1 LRRLHNILITGGA
14 GFIGCN
20 FIHYLFGLSNSGT
33 NLFGD
38 ADFTGNVINVDC
50 LTYAGN
56 LESLRDVEEKFG
68 VSSCH
73 SELVSESQRKML
85 NQVQHDG
92 RGKPRYFFEKVDI
105 CDREQI
111 ERIFK
116 QYDIDTV
123 IHFAAESHVDRS
135 ILGPEAFVKTN
146 VMGTFTLL
154 DVARNYWGVSLDN
167 PRDDVLF
174 HHISTDE
181 VYGSLGETGYFLET
195 TPYDPRSPYSSSK
208 ASSDHL
214 VMAYYHTYG
223 LPVTLSNCTNNYGPF
238 QFPEK
243 LLPLMISNIKDGKNL
258 PVYGKG
264 DNIRDWIYV
273 EDHNRGVWQIV
284 NKSPAGQKW
293 NLGGE
298 NEWQNIK
305 LLNKVIDLTAAELN
319 LDAEKVRSTITYV
332 KDRPGHDK
340 RYAIDCTKAKT
351 QLGWQRKMSFEEGL
365 LATIR
370 WYLSHTEWIENI
382 RSGAYKEW
390 INKNYG
396 EFRN

>member
-1 LRRLHNILITGGA
+1 MAKRKLTNILITGGC

-20 FIHYLFGLSNSGT
+20 FIHYLFGESTAGGADFT
-33 NLFGD
+33 D
-38 ADFTGNVINVDC
+38 ADFHGRIINVDC

-56 LESLRDVEEKFG
+56 AESLKDIEEKYGCG
-68 VSSCH
+68 VD
-73 SELVSESQRKML
+73 ESKR
-85 NQVQHDG
+85 
-92 RGKPRYFFEKVDI
+92 RYFFEKVDI
-105 CDREQI
+105 CDRVQI

-135 ILGPEAFVKTN
+135 ILGPEAFMKTN

-154 DVARNYWGVSLDN
+154 DVAKNYWNVSLDN
-167 PRDDVLF
+167 QRDDVLF

-181 VYGSLGETGYFLET
+181 VYGTLGETGYFLET

-208 ASSDHL
+208 ASSDHI

-223 LPVTLSNCTNNYGPF
+223 LPITLSNCTNNYGPF

-243 LLPLMISNIKDGKNL
+243 LLPLMISNIREGKNL
-258 PVYGKG
+258 PVYGDGK
-264 DNIRDWIYV
+264 NIRDWIYV

-284 NKSPAGQKW
+284 NQSPAGEKW

-298 NEWQNIK
+298 NEWENIR
-305 LLNKVIDLTAAELN
+305 LLNTVIDLTAKELGKN
-319 LDAEKVRSTITYV
+319 PDDVRKTITYV
-332 KDRPGHDK
+332 KDRPGHDR

-351 QLGWQRKMSFEEGL
+351 KLGWERKMTFEQGL
-365 LATIR
+365 LSTIR
-370 WYLSHTEWIENI
+370 WYLNHSEWIEHI
-382 RSGAYKEW
+382 KSGAYKDW
-390 INKNYG
+390 IKKNYSC
-396 EFRN
+396 R